1 MRIDWL
7 TFGAQIVNFLILV
20 ALLRWVLYD
29 RILGVIDRRT
39 EEVRSRFEEA
49 KEKRE
54 QAEGEARSLEEQRQ
68 ELDDRREGL
77 MREAREEADERR
89 RELMDEARSEVEGQ
103 RQRWR
108 RAVERERTEFL
119 DTLRTRAADAT
130 CDAVRRAL
138 EELADA
144 ELQDVVLRRFAARL
158 EDAELDELEADEAH
172 VATAFE
178 PTDAQKDRIREAVR
192 DRWEAI
198 DFETDP
204 ELVCGVELRAG
215 GRRIAWS
222 VRDYIEQLEARVD
235 DLLEE
240 RALKKGGAAEDDED
254 ADPDGGDGRD
264 GDSNGAD
271 GKADGDG

>member
-7 TFGAQIVNFLILV
+7 TFSAQIVNFLILV
-20 ALLRWVLYD
+20 ALLRWALYG
-29 RILGVIDRRT
+29 RIIAVIDRRAD
-39 EEVRSRFEEA
+39 EVRSRFQEAEE
-49 KEKRE
+49 ER
-54 QAEGEARSLEEQRQ
+54 AEAEERARSLEEERR

-77 MREAREEADERR
+77 MREAKEEADERR
-89 RELMDEARSEVEGQ
+89 RELLDEARSEVEGQ

-119 DTLRTRAADAT
+119 DALRTRAADAT

-144 ELQDVVLRRFAARL
+144 ELQDVVLRRFAERL
-158 EDAELDELEADEAH
+158 EDAELDGLEADEAR

-178 PTDAQKDRIREAVR
+178 PTDAQKDRIRQAVR

-240 RALKKGGAAEDDED
+240 RALKKGEAAEDDED